1 MWKVHYWV
9 FKSNFKMQMHWL
21 TDSCL
26 RRIGNFLTPRSLIFH
41 KEWNMGQSFICWQLS
56 AVTQTQRWPK
66 FFLLRRTEVENNEGS
81 VVSQMQNLKFLDRLF
96 KASTSTLWLLT
107 VNFYCRQIY
116 LFVRYCWIEIDTLIE
131 QFLYLPLFFVFA
143 LNYQNFFFFI
153 FNKKRFWES
162 FTEEWESM
170 TLFPV
175 INFLIVVCT
184 WNLVLKHNFME

>member
-66 FFLLRRTEVENNEGS
+66 FFLLRCTEVENNEGS

-116 LFVRYCWIEIDTLIE
+116 LFVRYCWTEIDTLIE

-143 LNYQNFFFFI
+143 LNYQKLLFFFF
-153 FNKKRFWES
+153 
-162 FTEEWESM
+162 
-170 TLFPV
+170 
-175 INFLIVVCT
+175 LIKSVSEYHLRKSE
-184 WNLVLKHNFME
+184 NPSLYSQS